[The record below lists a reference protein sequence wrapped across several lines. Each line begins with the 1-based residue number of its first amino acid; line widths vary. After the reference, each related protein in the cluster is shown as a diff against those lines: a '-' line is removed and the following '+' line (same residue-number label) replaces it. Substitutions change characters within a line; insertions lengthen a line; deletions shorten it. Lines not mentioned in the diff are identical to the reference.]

1 MLNLSNISV
10 KYKLWSLIVFS
21 AIGLVALMIHA
32 LQDLNANLLHDR
44 KVKAQDV
51 VDIAYGIIEYQAK
64 QAEQGIV
71 DEATA
76 KRSAIAQIKS
86 LRYENNDYFWIN
98 DYQPKMIMHPTKP
111 ELDGKDLS
119 NIADPKGIKLFVE
132 FADIVKQ
139 QGSGYVT
146 YMWPKPDSDDP
157 VEKLS
162 YVKGFEKWQWIV
174 GTGIYIDDMN
184 KVFWAEVRTDLA
196 FIFVTLAIMI
206 AASLYIIKDI
216 TSGIRKVHDAM
227 EQVEQTGNL
236 NAEVD
241 ATRQDEIGE
250 IAVAFNKMLTKF
262 RTVISDVRQMFDNL
276 NGSSNSLATVANQ
289 TVRDVM
295 EQQSKTD
302 QVATAINQMSATVQ
316 EVARSAEAASHSANQ
331 ANDSAMNGHDVVQ
344 STINAINSLADE
356 VISSSDVIAKLESNS
371 DDIGRVL
378 DVIKGIAEQTN
389 LLALN
394 AAIEAARA
402 GEQGR
407 GFAVVADEVR
417 TLAQRTQE
425 STQEIQSM
433 IEALQAGARN
443 AGEAMQSSR
452 TRAESCTQQAAEA
465 NDSLQSILSAVKEI
479 NELNA
484 QIASA
489 SEQQSAVAEDINKNV
504 VGISQIATQ
513 SSANS
518 QETASTCDAINNMVQ
533 TLESQ
538 LSQFR
543 A

>member
-331 ANDSAMNGHDVVQ
+331 ANDSAMNDHDVVQ

>member
-119 NIADPKGIKLFVE
+119 NIADPNGIKLFVE